1 MNQISSY
8 TFIYSSV
15 LQLFLKD
22 SWCNLVGK
30 RKNCS
35 PFSSFISGH
44 TECCPVCSKYQPKS
58 IKKRRKKKL
67 LPKLHT
73 CNCLLEFIKLNNQ
86 LVVLFIVSNMSSSS
100 SSWLGQT
107 SAEEHVNMSAAAVL
121 DSDGCKENGTVYSD
135 NEIWRPALCRT
146 CVCDSGLVVCEDEVC
161 EELRGCQSVVFP
173 KGECCPTCS
182 TSPPTHT
189 ANSEAGKLT
198 RLWPFTTGNHQAH
211 SRPFRLPP
219 CIITRSSSPVW
230 RYEYGKKKK
239 KSNTFC
245 SSQICF

>member
-1 MNQISSY
+1 M
-8 TFIYSSV
+8 
-15 LQLFLKD
+15 
-22 SWCNLVGK
+22 
-30 RKNCS
+30 
-35 PFSSFISGH
+35 
-44 TECCPVCSKYQPKS
+44 
-58 IKKRRKKKL
+58 
-67 LPKLHT
+67 
-73 CNCLLEFIKLNNQ
+73 
-86 LVVLFIVSNMSSSS
+86 SSS

-239 KSNTFC
+239 VIHFVLAKFVSNLTLY
-245 SSQICF
+245 SKWNQKYNQIVRVSQKALRFKNYVT